1 MKKIFLGTLLCTI
14 LVTLFATKT
23 MAATNEELIKY
34 VTSDH
39 KIAGESVGM
48 TDENRVKAKR
58 YLTENPVTDAQ
69 ADAIIAKGNEIIEL
83 MNKVNIWD
91 PSKLSKS
98 DKEKF
103 MAIAREAAD
112 VIGLKLVF
120 HPHSVDVYDTNGK
133 LIDNATLGNELIY
146 TGNNINYVLVISS
159 IATIALV
166 AGIVAKKR
174 LANAR

>member
-39 KIAGESVGM
+39 KIAGESVGI
-48 TDENRVKAKR
+48 TAENKVKAKR

-69 ADAIIAKGNEIIEL
+69 ADAIIAKGDEIIEL
-83 MNKVNIWD
+83 MNKANVSA

-103 MAIAREAAD
+103 MSIAKEAAD

-120 HPHSVDVYDTNGK
+120 HPHNVEVYDTNGK

-159 IATIALV
+159 IAAIALV
-166 AGIVAKKR
+166 AGFVVKKR
-174 LANAR
+174 LANAK